1 VSEGDTQ
8 AIGVL
13 IPVFNEAACIARL
26 LEALTV
32 MDFAEVIVADTASID
47 ATLAVVATFPSVRV
61 VHSARGRGCGINA
74 AAAIAKSPLL
84 IIVHADTALPPDA
97 PTLVRETLRSPTIAG
112 GCFRL
117 AFDQST
123 PSLNLWAWFS
133 RFETR
138 FTTFGD
144 QCFFMRRETF
154 KAIGGVP
161 DWPLLED
168 VELRSRLLR
177 HGSFVKRPEEVI
189 TSARR
194 FEQRGVVRQQ
204 VRNCIILLA
213 YSIGVPVKRLARLY
227 GQPAR

>member
-1 VSEGDTQ
+1 MH
-8 AIGVL
+8 AISVL
-13 IPVFNEAACIARL
+13 IPVFNEAARIARL
-26 LEALTV
+26 LEALTA
-32 MDFAEVIVADTASID
+32 MDFAEIIVADTASSD
-47 ATLAVVATFPSVRV
+47 ETLAVVATFPSVRV

-74 AAAIAKSPLL
+74 AAAVALSPLL

-97 PTLVRETLRSPTIAG
+97 AALVRETLSRTTTAG

-117 AFDQST
+117 AFDRST
-123 PSLNLWAWFS
+123 PGLNLWAWFS

-168 VELRSRLLR
+168 VALRSRLLR
-177 HGSFVKRPEEVI
+177 HGSFVKRHETVV

-194 FEQRGVVRQQ
+194 FARRGVVRQQ
-204 VRNCIILLA
+204 LINCFILLA
-213 YSIGVPVKRLARLY
+213 YSCGAPIAWLARLY
-227 GQPAR
+227 GRPIR

>member
-1 VSEGDTQ
+1 VSEGETQ

-13 IPVFNEAACIARL
+13 VPVFNEAACIAKL
-26 LEALTV
+26 LEALTA
-32 MDFAEVIVADTASID
+32 MDFAEIIVADTASSD
-47 ATLAVVATFPSVRV
+47 ETLDVVATFPTVRV
-61 VHSARGRGCGINA
+61 VRSARGRGCGINA
-74 AAAIAKSPLL
+74 AVAVAKSPLL
-84 IIVHADTALPPDA
+84 IIVHADTALPLDTPA
-97 PTLVRETLRSPTIAG
+97 LVRETLSSASIAG

-123 PSLNLWAWFS
+123 PGLNLWAWFS

-154 KAIGGVP
+154 TAIGGVP

-168 VELRSRLLR
+168 VALRSRLLR
-177 HGSFVKRPEEVI
+177 HGRFVKRPETVV

-194 FEQRGVVRQQ
+194 FARRGVVRQQ
-204 VRNCIILLA
+204 LINCCILLA
-213 YSIGVPVKRLARLY
+213 YSCGAPIPWLARLY
-227 GQPAR
+227 GRPVR